1 MINLITLNR
10 VQFIQLKQKQDRL
23 KYKLEYNTKKALNY
37 SQMYQKNGNSL
48 PFSKKLPAHYYIS
61 VCFILVAITVI
72 YLALHLL
79 QCYINM

>member
-37 SQMYQKNGNSL
+37 SQMY
-48 PFSKKLPAHYYIS
+48 KKKWK
-61 VCFILVAITVI
+61 
-72 YLALHLL
+72 
-79 QCYINM
+79 